1 MKSLLAFSFLL
12 LLCGCSSNVTK
23 VNDAIIEESFH
34 LTEQSEDSILNFA
47 QKCYDLGI
55 EDRQVGHTIDVA
67 LKYVRLQESFHA
79 VMNSSE
85 EE

>member
-1 MKSLLAFSFLL
+1 MKSLLAFSLLL
-12 LLCGCSSNVTK
+12 LLCGCSSSVTK
-23 VNDAIIEESFH
+23 ENDAIIEESFH

-67 LKYVRLQESFHA
+67 LKYVRLQEDYHM
-79 VMNSSE
+79 VMNSISGE
-85 EE
+85 